1 MVGELRTE
9 QQLKQLALLE
19 TTSGPQP
26 YQPYE
31 GGDYRGKVEICYSA
45 YLNRVIQIVFTFW
58 PIRKVIRE
66 RANEEKDARVEYGLL
81 SDRPF

>member
-31 GGDYRGKVEICYSA
+31 GEDYRGNVGICYIPYRA

-58 PIRKVIRE
+58 PIGKVIRE
-66 RANEEKDARVEYGLL
+66 RTVEMRRRMRG
-81 SDRPF
+81 